1 MRRTETADRFF
12 LKTVA
17 GHRMTPDRKR
27 NEDNRENEVITDINA
42 EMKQYTEKW
51 LEHLKRIR

>member
-42 EMKQYTEKW
+42 EMK
-51 LEHLKRIR
+51 